1 MKISY
6 NKLWKLLIDLKIG
19 KAELRHRTGIVSS
32 TFTKLRNDE
41 EVSMSIM
48 RKNHLSFGKALCIIH
63 SNTAFHKVGFAI
75 H

>member
-19 KAELRHRTGIVSS
+19 KTELRYRTGIASS

-41 EVSMSIM
+41 EVSMSII
-48 RKNHLSFGKALCIIH
+48 RKICEELNCGIGDVLEFKKDNLQQ
-63 SNTAFHKVGFAI
+63 
-75 H
+75 